1 MNNSAAPA
9 LGGELETENLMPAQT
24 SPIIRRLLAGGACA
38 MLLASPALAMPGQGK
53 HHKMMGC
60 SQAGMLT
67 ISGHGES
74 RVAPDQLMI
83 SLGVTTEAPTAAEA
97 MRANSER
104 QTAVIDTLKQAGIG
118 EDDIQTQGLTLNP
131 MMNYP
136 EDGTA
141 PSINGYMAQNLLTV
155 RVTDIAR
162 AGEVLDSIVGAG
174 ANEMQGIRFIRDDSQ
189 STEDEALSR
198 AVTNATHR
206 ASVMAEA
213 AGVQLGPI
221 LRMGEPDNTMAP
233 PAPVMMRA
241 MDAGAENKSIPV
253 EGGEVAFTADVEV
266 TFALSGGDCAMPHW
280 RGKDMR
286 KPGQPGPKGGP
297 APIESPVSPMPSAGK
312 AGDAPDG
319 QDQPASG
326 VDEAKTPDT
335 AQPDAKAPVITPAPA
350 SEAAPSADTP
360 VTEAAPDATPAADA
374 AAEAPDAEAPASDTP
389 ASDTPAGTTDAPSD
403 AAAQDTQPETPE
415 ADSGDA
421 ASDADAPSA
430 SNPVAPAN

>member
-1 MNNSAAPA
+1 MNNSTAPA

-24 SPIIRRLLAGGACA
+24 SPMIRRLLAGGACA

-60 SQAGMLT
+60 SQPGMLT

-189 STEDEALSR
+189 STEDEALTR

-206 ASVMAEA
+206 ASVMAKA

-280 RGKDMR
+280 RGKDMQ
-286 KPGQPGPKGGP
+286 KPGQPGPKSGV
-297 APIESPVSPMPSAGK
+297 APTEMPVSPMPSAGT
-312 AGDAPDG
+312 GDAPAG
-319 QDQPASG
+319 QDQPASAM
-326 VDEAKTPDT
+326 DDTKPADT

-350 SEAAPSADTP
+350 SEAAPAADTP
-360 VTEAAPDATPAADA
+360 ANEAAPAATTPAADA
-374 AAEAPDAEAPASDTP
+374 PTADGPAA
-389 ASDTPAGTTDAPSD
+389 DTPAGMTDAPSD
-403 AAAQDTQPETPE
+403 AAPDTQPETPE

-421 ASDADAPSA
+421 ASDADAPSE

>member
-1 MNNSAAPA
+1 MNNSTAPA

-60 SQAGMLT
+60 SQPGMLT

-189 STEDEALSR
+189 STEDEALTR

-221 LRMGEPDNTMAP
+221 LRMGEPDNRMAP

-253 EGGEVAFTADVEV
+253 EGGEVAFTADVEL

-286 KPGQPGPKGGP
+286 KPGQPGPKGSP
-297 APIESPVSPMPSAGK
+297 APAEMPVSPMPSPEMT
-312 AGDAPDG
+312 GDAPAG

-326 VDEAKTPDT
+326 MNEAKPADT

-350 SEAAPSADTP
+350 SEAAQAADTRA
-360 VTEAAPDATPAADA
+360 TEAAPDATAPAADA
-374 AAEAPDAEAPASDTP
+374 PAADAPAADSPAAEAPATS
-389 ASDTPAGTTDAPSD
+389 TDAPSD
-403 AAAQDTQPETPE
+403 AAAQDAQPETPE
-415 ADSGDA
+415 AESGDA